1 MVVDVVIIA
10 LVVLIVAVFPAW
22 PYSHNWGY
30 SPSGGIGAIVFVL
43 ILLMLM
49 NII

>member
-1 MVVDVVIIA
+1 MVIDVVIIA

-22 PYSHNWGY
+22 PYSRHWGY
-30 SPSGGIGAIVFVL
+30 SPSGGIGAVVFLL

-49 NII
+49 HVI